1 MKKKSAFESF
11 IGRNGPYQVENGKGT
26 DNSPQTLFYLCKL
39 VWGEPVLFQ
48 IILFTSVLSL
58 KFQRFTSCKCNFN

>member
-39 VWGEPVLFQ
+39 VG
-48 IILFTSVLSL
+48 
-58 KFQRFTSCKCNFN
+58 